1 MGKSEAKLELVDKII
16 IAAIVVAILIAIA
29 GTVIW
34 VNYKHSP
41 DNKDNMYKE
50 IPGNK
55 TYKYTIE
62 SNKINL
68 YQNKKMV
75 DSYTCINN
83 CKIENNKEDQF
94 TIEYDS
100 FISIYDNNKYL
111 LYNTEIKATYYT
123 FDTYPKKTKNN
134 SYGLVVKDNKYGI
147 INKSGGLILNTEY
160 DYIEATESDLVT
172 LKDYVI
178 NVYDYSGKKLTN
190 DEYTNIKEIVVL
202 EKEKTL
208 YIYITDINGNRNIIP
223 FDLVTNTYAGR
234 AN

>member
-1 MGKSEAKLELVDKII
+1 MGKSEAKLELIDKII
-16 IAAIVVAILIAIA
+16 IAAIGVAILIAIF
-29 GTVIW
+29 GTVAW

-83 CKIENNKEDQF
+83 CKIEDNKEDQF

-111 LYNTEIKATYYT
+111 LYKENRLKLQS
-123 FDTYPKKTKNN
+123 KLLRKR
-134 SYGLVVKDNKYGI
+134 NK
-147 INKSGGLILNTEY
+147 
-160 DYIEATESDLVT
+160 
-172 LKDYVI
+172 
-178 NVYDYSGKKLTN
+178 
-190 DEYTNIKEIVVL
+190 
-202 EKEKTL
+202 
-208 YIYITDINGNRNIIP
+208 
-223 FDLVTNTYAGR
+223 
-234 AN
+234 

>member
-1 MGKSEAKLELVDKII
+1 MNFRRIHKGGYLK
-16 IAAIVVAILIAIA
+16 
-29 GTVIW
+29 
-34 VNYKHSP
+34 
-41 DNKDNMYKE
+41 
-50 IPGNK
+50 
-55 TYKYTIE
+55 
-62 SNKINL
+62 
-68 YQNKKMV
+68 NKKMV

-83 CKIENNKEDQF
+83 CKIEDNKEDQF

>member
-1 MGKSEAKLELVDKII
+1 
-16 IAAIVVAILIAIA
+16 
-29 GTVIW
+29 
-34 VNYKHSP
+34 
-41 DNKDNMYKE
+41 
-50 IPGNK
+50 
-55 TYKYTIE
+55 
-62 SNKINL
+62 
-68 YQNKKMV
+68 MV

-83 CKIENNKEDQF
+83 CKIEKNKDDQF

-111 LYNTEIKATYYT
+111 LYNPEIKATYYT
-123 FDTYPKKTKNN
+123 FDTYPKKTKNK

-208 YIYITDINGNRNIIP
+208 YIYTTDVNGNRNIIP
-223 FDLVTNTYAGR
+223 FDLVTNRYA
-234 AN
+234 

>member
-83 CKIENNKEDQF
+83 CKIEDNKEDQF

-111 LYNTEIKATYYT
+111 LY
-123 FDTYPKKTKNN
+123 KT
-134 SYGLVVKDNKYGI
+134 
-147 INKSGGLILNTEY
+147 
-160 DYIEATESDLVT
+160 
-172 LKDYVI
+172 
-178 NVYDYSGKKLTN
+178 
-190 DEYTNIKEIVVL
+190 
-202 EKEKTL
+202 
-208 YIYITDINGNRNIIP
+208 
-223 FDLVTNTYAGR
+223 
-234 AN
+234 